1 MIKVLVVEDHLMTR
15 MGLVHAISL
24 MEDIEL
30 LAEAQDGQEGV
41 MLAKQYKPDVILMDI
56 GLPKI
61 DGIKATE
68 MIRDAQISS
77 KILMFTSRDS
87 QDDVFDSLSAGADG
101 YIMKGTNEVQLRNAI
116 LAVNEGTAWLDPAIA
131 KMVLSSIKKDKPQQT
146 EEQKIALQNSYGLT
160 ERELETLQ
168 LIVDGYQNQEIA
180 DKLVISISTAK
191 AHVHSILQKLYCK
204 SRAQATRLALKEG
217 LV

>member
-1 MIKVLVVEDHLMTR
+1 MIRVLVVEDHLMTR

-30 LAEAQDGQEGV
+30 IAEAQDGQEGV
-41 MLAKQYKPDVILMDI
+41 TLAKQYKPDVILMDI

-68 MIRDAQISS
+68 MIREAQITS

-101 YIMKGTNEVQLRNAI
+101 YIMKGTNEVQLKNAI

-131 KMVLSSIKKDKPQQT
+131 KMVLSSIKKEKPQQT
-146 EEQKIALQNSYGLT
+146 VEEKNALLNSYGLT

-180 DKLVISISTAK
+180 DKLFISISTAK
-191 AHVHSILQKLYCK
+191 AHVHNILQKLYCK
-204 SRAQATRLALKEG
+204 SRAQATRLAIKEG

>member
-1 MIKVLVVEDHLMTR
+1 MIRVLVVEDHLMTR

-24 MEDIEL
+24 MDDIEL
-30 LAEAQDGQEGV
+30 VAEAQDGQEGV
-41 MLAKQYKPDVILMDI
+41 TFAKQYKPDVILMDI

-68 MIRDAQISS
+68 MIREAQITS

-101 YIMKGTNEVQLRNAI
+101 YIMKGTNEIQLKNAI

-131 KMVLSSIKKDKPQQT
+131 KMVLSSIKKEKPQQS
-146 EEQKIALQNSYGLT
+146 EEEKNALLNSYGLT

-180 DKLVISISTAK
+180 DKLFISISTAK
-191 AHVHSILQKLYCK
+191 AHVHNILQKLYCK
-204 SRAQATRLALKEG
+204 SRAQATRLAIKEG

>member
-1 MIKVLVVEDHLMTR
+1 MIRVLVVEDHLMTR

-30 LAEAQDGQEGV
+30 IAEAQDGQEGV
-41 MLAKQYKPDVILMDI
+41 TLAKQYKPDVILMDI

-68 MIRDAQISS
+68 MIREAQITS

-101 YIMKGTNEVQLRNAI
+101 YIMKGTNEVQLKNAI

-131 KMVLSSIKKDKPQQT
+131 KMVLSSIKKEKPQQT
-146 EEQKIALQNSYGLT
+146 VDEKNALLNSYGLT

-180 DKLVISISTAK
+180 DKLFISISTAK
-191 AHVHSILQKLYCK
+191 AHVHNILQKLYCK
-204 SRAQATRLALKEG
+204 SRAQATRLAIKEG

>member
-1 MIKVLVVEDHLMTR
+1 MIRVLVVEDHLMTR

-30 LAEAQDGQEGV
+30 IAEAQDGQEGV
-41 MLAKQYKPDVILMDI
+41 TLAKQYKPDVILMDI

-68 MIRDAQISS
+68 MIREAQITS

-101 YIMKGTNEVQLRNAI
+101 YIMKGTNEIQLKNAI

-131 KMVLSSIKKDKPQQT
+131 KMVLSSIKKEKPQQSG
-146 EEQKIALQNSYGLT
+146 EEKNALLNSYGLT

-180 DKLVISISTAK
+180 DKLFISISTAK
-191 AHVHSILQKLYCK
+191 AHVHNILQKLYCK
-204 SRAQATRLALKEG
+204 SRAQATRLAIKEG